1 MSTALRQVVQ
11 IARLTFLE
19 AVRQRFFN
27 FLVLLALALI
37 GSANFFR
44 QFDFSDRSQELRF
57 IADFGLGSIVF
68 FGSILSIVATA
79 QLFFSEIENRTA
91 LTMLAKPVR
100 RWSFLAGKVLGV
112 ALLMLVFVGLL
123 TTLLGAYLGWRE
135 QQLIDIYHQA
145 FLKHEVDTDF
155 PAAQRV
161 QFGGLAMNA
170 LLQWLKFDVL
180 AAITMLV
187 ASFSNTNL
195 YTVIVSF
202 FIFLICQLQYIA
214 YDNWT
219 KISSPALR
227 GLAWLLGKC
236 FPNFQLF
243 AVGELLVFPAKIPVP
258 HSAVTAAIG
267 YGLFYL
273 VVFTTLAV
281 GSFRSREI

>member
-1 MSTALRQVVQ
+1 MIFSIGQVIQ

-27 FLVLLALALI
+27 FLVIIALALI
-37 GSANFFR
+37 GSASFFR
-44 QFDFSDRSQELRF
+44 QFDFGPEELRF
-57 IADFGLGSIVF
+57 IADFGLGGIVF
-68 FGSILSIVATA
+68 FGSILAIVATA
-79 QLFFSEIENRTA
+79 QLFFGEIENRTA
-91 LTMLAKPVR
+91 LTMLAKPVH
-100 RWSFLAGKVLGV
+100 RWSFIAGKLLGV

-123 TTLLGAYLGWRE
+123 TTLLGGFLWWRE
-135 QQLIDIYHQA
+135 QQLISQYHN
-145 FLKHEVDTDF
+145 DSTDF
-155 PAAQRV
+155 PAAQHL
-161 QFGGLAMNA
+161 QLSGLALNA

-202 FIFLICQLQYIA
+202 FIYLICQLEYIA
-214 YDNWT
+214 HDSWD

-258 HSAVTAAIG
+258 HSAVAAAIG
-267 YGLFYL
+267 YGILYIL
-273 VVFTTLAV
+273 IFTTLAV